1 MKAVF
6 DTNILIDHL
15 NGVAQ
20 AKDELE
26 RYTQKHISI
35 VSWMEVMVGATSE
48 QESVIVRTF
57 LTSFL
62 LEPFSPAVAEQGVAL
77 RRAYKLK
84 LPDAIIYA
92 TARQQG
98 CLLVTRNSKD
108 FGPDWPDVRLPYTV

>member
-6 DTNILIDHL
+6 DTNILIDFL
-15 NGVAQ
+15 NKFAQ

-35 VSWMEVMVGATSE
+35 VTWMEVMVGATTE
-48 QESVIVRTF
+48 QESRVLRTF
-57 LTSFL
+57 LNSFS
-62 LEPFSPAVAEQGVAL
+62 LEPLSSEVAEQAVAL
-77 RRAYKLK
+77 RRTYRLQ
-84 LPDAIIYA
+84 LPDAIVYA

-108 FGPDWPDVRLPYTV
+108 FSPDWPDVRLPYTV